1 MDNIIL
7 TSLTVSGIAM
17 TVIFLV
23 LTVLIFSIRLLV
35 HFIPYVEPPKPKPRA
50 QPSPVASTSASDA
63 DEDIA
68 VITSVMTTHLSQ
80 LPGNFQVTN
89 IQSR

>member
-1 MDNIIL
+1 MNDTLI
-7 TSLTVSGIAM
+7 TSITVSGIAI

-23 LTVLIFSIRLLV
+23 LTILIFSIKLLV
-35 HFIPYVEPPKPKPRA
+35 HLLPYEAPPPAKPARKV
-50 QPSPVASTSASDA
+50 QPTAPPSDA

-68 VITSVMTTHLSQ
+68 VITSAMTSHLSRT
-80 LPGNFQVTN
+80 PGNLQIVN

>member
-1 MDNIIL
+1 MDNLIV

-23 LTVLIFSIRLLV
+23 LTILIFAIRLLV
-35 HFIPYVEPPKPKPRA
+35 HFIPYVEPKKPARKT
-50 QPSPVASTSASDA
+50 QPAPASPSDT

-80 LPGNFQVTN
+80 LPENSQIIN

>member
-1 MDNIIL
+1 MDNIII
-7 TSLTVSGIAM
+7 TSLTVSAIAM
-17 TVIFLV
+17 SVIFLV
-23 LTVLIFSIRLLV
+23 LTVLIFAIRLLV
-35 HFIPYVEPPKPKPRA
+35 HFIPYVEPKKPTPKA
-50 QPSPVASTSASDA
+50 QPAATAPQTSET

-80 LPGNFQVTN
+80 LPGNLQVVN